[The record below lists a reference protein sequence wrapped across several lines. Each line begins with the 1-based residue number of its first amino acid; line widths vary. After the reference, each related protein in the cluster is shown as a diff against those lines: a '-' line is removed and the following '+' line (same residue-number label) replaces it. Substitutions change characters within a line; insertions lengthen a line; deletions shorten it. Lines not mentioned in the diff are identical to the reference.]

1 MQKTDRF
8 TRALAVLG
16 VMVAWFPIVATVAL
30 SIIGSI
36 SEGTF
41 LFDFLMPA
49 ELFPAALAGGL
60 LLLWAAWRA
69 RRYLRAIGWGLVLMV
84 GLLAGSQVIAIATGM
99 ATGETAPAGWPLAL
113 AVAGLAGYVA
123 ALIGVGVAGVLL
135 VRDLF
140 VS

>member
-8 TRALAVLG
+8 TKALAVLG
-16 VMVAWFPIVATVAL
+16 VMVAWFPIVATIAL

>member
-1 MQKTDRF
+1 MKKSDRF
-8 TRALAVLG
+8 TKALAVLG
-16 VMVAWFPIVATVAL
+16 AVLAWFPIVATIAL

-84 GLLAGSQVIAIATGM
+84 GLLAGSQVVAMATGM
-99 ATGETAPAGWPLAL
+99 ATGETDPAGWPLAL

-140 VS
+140 RS